1 MTQDS
6 EEGALPHWCWYLRA
20 QVMGLLPEVLKE
32 AGNSNQLEP
41 KLLPVERSLLGQ
53 YWQKKGAN
61 TKSKSFSP
69 PCNTRSP
76 CSVTNWQRRRVVSRG
91 PGPAQHSRGQ
101 ECVFAAERE
110 WHPTQPKW
118 VMCQH
123 QCKRFGVRKVF
134 ITIIMS
140 AAITEHLLYDIP
152 CVPSFPHTDS
162 LSPHNLSGRYYC
174 LTNFTGA
181 EAIFREGPFK
191 RLGRGG
197 TTIQNEVCL
206 DARTPP

>member
-1 MTQDS
+1 M
-6 EEGALPHWCWYLRA
+6 
-20 QVMGLLPEVLKE
+20 
-32 AGNSNQLEP
+32 
-41 KLLPVERSLLGQ
+41 
-53 YWQKKGAN
+53 
-61 TKSKSFSP
+61 
-69 PCNTRSP
+69 
-76 CSVTNWQRRRVVSRG
+76 VSRG

-152 CVPSFPHTDS
+152 CIPSFPHTDS